1 MLQGR
6 SRAAAAAGLAFYGQ
20 TSRVAQTG
28 GVFGSQLSG
37 GGLLPKTLE
46 SFLSVSSGKN
56 FLSQWESQRTKPTTK
71 RTDCAPMCGRAKP
84 TANSALTQTCL
95 TQKRTDRRST
105 LVIAPKNGDNKI

>member
-56 FLSQWESQRTKPTTK
+56 FLSQWESQRTKPTL
-71 RTDCAPMCGRAKP
+71 R
-84 TANSALTQTCL
+84 NE
-95 TQKRTDRRST
+95 
-105 LVIAPKNGDNKI
+105 KNRLCT